1 MDRLVVLGTGAA
13 SALQYY
19 NTCFMLQGPQ
29 GGLLV
34 DGGGGNGI
42 LVQLAKADIPL
53 LSLTDVFVT
62 HAHIDHSLGI
72 IWIVRMVSS
81 LFLRE
86 KRSDILR
93 IHCHARLAER
103 LRSICQFTLS
113 EKQFSPVG
121 TSIRFVP
128 VADGEQRS
136 IAGHTVT
143 FFNTHARK
151 AEQFGFH
158 MESTDGQRIVCTGD
172 EPCRPACTHYLEGA
186 DWLLH
191 EAFCLDAEANIFH
204 PHLIGHGTV
213 KEAALLAGK
222 HRVRNLVLWHTEDR
236 TPPELRRE
244 RYEEE
249 ARSAFRGGVYV
260 PSDLEV
266 IDLRKKP

>member
-13 SALQYY
+13 NALRYY

-53 LSLTDVFVT
+53 LTLTDVFVT
-62 HAHIDHSLGI
+62 HAHVDHSLGI

-113 EKQFSPVG
+113 EKQFAPVG

-128 VADGEQRS
+128 VERLPPASHRTRHREGSRP
-136 IAGHTVT
+136 AR
-143 FFNTHARK
+143 RK
-151 AEQFGFH
+151 APGAQSRALAH
-158 MESTDGQRIVCTGD
+158 R
-172 EPCRPACTHYLEGA
+172 RPHAS
-186 DWLLH
+186 
-191 EAFCLDAEANIFH
+191 
-204 PHLIGHGTV
+204 GT
-213 KEAALLAGK
+213 APGTL
-222 HRVRNLVLWHTEDR
+222 
-236 TPPELRRE
+236 
-244 RYEEE
+244 
-249 ARSAFRGGVYV
+249 
-260 PSDLEV
+260 
-266 IDLRKKP
+266 